1 MVRKEHLIGLGAFVV
16 LLCLMVVLYSVSKQP
31 GLPIPMAGGAGTYT
45 QHSSQ
50 GYGSL
55 TIQVSDPSFLPKGT
69 SALVVTFSNA
79 SVYSQTGGWIN
90 GSGYGPVNID
100 LQANQSV
107 TISSVGKVPYNS
119 IISAARLGVKSTF
132 MVVNGTSYN
141 VSFSGNSISTN
152 LTSVN
157 FGSGRALLLVLSPFV
172 AGATG
177 TSEPV
182 RLGYSSRGY
191 IINGSGGY
199 VGQTNRVALAVAKP
213 ITPYANISIKNAVV
227 TTKGKLTTVKIEVVN
242 HSGKPVRLGSVALLG
257 KENITR
263 NDSAIASLSSSYADA
278 IVQKYVSSVQTSSSS
293 SSKGSNS
300 TGSSLIGSLFNTS
313 ASGASAGINPG
324 VYSQALNAG
333 ASLTNIVYSNISALT
348 QLAGPIPK
356 SLLANGGSGLNVVG
370 LKAAVY
376 NNIYSGLSN
385 ASVSSSN
392 FQSNMDSVAF
402 APSQDG
408 ALGQSWSSD
417 NSSYYLQPDSN
428 ATLTYTG
435 QLSLDNTTSI
445 GLVPNDSYQVM
456 VSGDNGT
463 TASYGVNSTG

>member
-1 MVRKEHLIGLGAFVV
+1 M
-16 LLCLMVVLYSVSKQP
+16 
-31 GLPIPMAGGAGTYT
+31 
-45 QHSSQ
+45 
-50 GYGSL
+50 
-55 TIQVSDPSFLPKGT
+55 
-69 SALVVTFSNA
+69 
-79 SVYSQTGGWIN
+79 
-90 GSGYGPVNID
+90 
-100 LQANQSV
+100 
-107 TISSVGKVPYNS
+107 
-119 IISAARLGVKSTF
+119 
-132 MVVNGTSYN
+132 
-141 VSFSGNSISTN
+141 
-152 LTSVN
+152 
-157 FGSGRALLLVLSPFV
+157 
-172 AGATG
+172 
-177 TSEPV
+177 
-182 RLGYSSRGY
+182 
-191 IINGSGGY
+191 
-199 VGQTNRVALAVAKP
+199 
-213 ITPYANISIKNAVV
+213 
-227 TTKGKLTTVKIEVVN
+227 
-242 HSGKPVRLGSVALLG
+242 
-257 KENITR
+257 
-263 NDSAIASLSSSYADA
+263 
-278 IVQKYVSSVQTSSSS
+278 SSVQTSSSS